1 MKNRTIGIIVTY
13 PEKGVK
19 HTNFSGIA
27 GYTKNLL
34 ESCDKEFKNKIV
46 IFSDIKNSKNLF
58 IEDNMEI
65 NECWT
70 RGNSNFDKQII
81 EEIKKYPNM
90 KIVHIQ
96 HEFNLFGGSRT
107 ILKYLT
113 LLKKLKKL
121 GKKVIV
127 TYHGVVAQKII
138 NGNFNKVNQLGLPN
152 FVIKKVFKYVYKKS
166 SKHIDISIVHE
177 EYFKETLIKDYGFKD
192 NQIFVIPHGVES
204 NLKSIPKDKAR
215 RELNIPENKKVLLF
229 FGFLAGYKGVDLLVE
244 TFNQLDG
251 DYLLIL
257 AGGKPKRVEKDKK
270 YNKWYEKFNNSIK
283 DNPNIISTGFVE
295 DDKITAYFSAADVLI
310 LPYLYM
316 LSASGPMNF
325 SMAYE
330 LPFLAS
336 DAFDEVWSRILPEAI
351 FKRDS
356 QSLKNSI
363 IQFFE
368 NKNKFQ
374 KDITLLKNQRS
385 WKNVANKTQEVWEE

>member
-46 IFSDIKNSKNLF
+46 IFSDIKNSKNSF
-58 IEDNMEI
+58 MEDNMEI

-70 RGNSNFDKQII
+70 RGNNNFDKQII
-81 EEIKKYPNM
+81 EEIKKYPNI

-204 NLKSIPKDKAR
+204 NLKSISKDKAR

-244 TFNQLDG
+244 TFNQLEG

-283 DNPNIISTGFVE
+283 DNPNVISTGFVE

>member
-70 RGNSNFDKQII
+70 RGNNNFDKQII
-81 EEIKKYPNM
+81 EEIKKYPNI

-177 EYFKETLIKDYGFKD
+177 EYFKETLIRDYGFKD

-204 NLKSIPKDKAR
+204 NLKSIPRDKAR
-215 RELNIPENKKVLLF
+215 KELNIPENKKVLLF

>member
-46 IFSDIKNSKNLF
+46 IFSDIKNSKNSF
-58 IEDNMEI
+58 MEDNMEI

-70 RGNSNFDKQII
+70 RGNNNFDKQII
-81 EEIKKYPNM
+81 EEIKKYPNI

-204 NLKSIPKDKAR
+204 NLKSIPRDKAR
-215 RELNIPENKKVLLF
+215 KELNIPENKKVLLF

-244 TFNQLDG
+244 TFNQLEG

-283 DNPNIISTGFVE
+283 DNPNVISTGFVE